1 MAIAYAAAN
10 GVTISASQ
18 VNINTTTDTV
28 GVSASA
34 TAPAFFAKLFGIHS
48 TTQAASAQATW
59 KAGAASTCT
68 QAGSAQCSVIYA
80 ADTSCASG
88 KGIQFGTQ
96 SQGGMTLNTTGA
108 VHSEGVMAW
117 QGYNVTVT
125 ASGLTVA
132 GSCYTSGT
140 LPSVDNMKA
149 TQVSSEP
156 WPIDYTQSPYF
167 TACTT
172 TCTTVSN
179 SGGGAGIAGVP
190 PYCTNASTSASG
202 ITFSNSI
209 SGDTPVAGTVYC
221 AIGTGTPS
229 KPSTWNGQIYIAAN
243 TSSCQN
249 DTFIGGNIV
258 VFDASDC
265 FDAQADGCVMYA
277 TDGSGSTNGGGIESY
292 NDTFN
297 WSGTLFAPLGTVQLG
312 TTSSGGD
319 SSTSSTGLIEG
330 FDVNIVNAS
339 LGLTGDGPPLGS
351 SGSSSSGSDSLSS

>member
-1 MAIAYAAAN
+1 M
-10 GVTISASQ
+10 
-18 VNINTTTDTV
+18 NINTTTDTV
-28 GVSASA
+28 GVTASA

-96 SQGGMTLNTTGA
+96 SQGGMTLNMTGA

-132 GSCYTSGT
+132 GSCYTSRHAAEY
-140 LPSVDNMKA
+140 DNIKA

-172 TCTTVSN
+172 TCTTVTN
-179 SGGGAGIAGVP
+179 NAGGAGIAACRRTAPMRRRP
-190 PYCTNASTSASG
+190 PPGSHSATRSAVTRRSPAPCTARSVLAIRASRQL
-202 ITFSNSI
+202 
-209 SGDTPVAGTVYC
+209 
-221 AIGTGTPS
+221 GTGR
-229 KPSTWNGQIYIAAN
+229 STIAAN

-258 VFDASDC
+258 LMTPAIASTPKPT
-265 FDAQADGCVMYA
+265 AA
-277 TDGSGSTNGGGIESY
+277 
-292 NDTFN
+292 
-297 WSGTLFAPLGTVQLG
+297 
-312 TTSSGGD
+312 
-319 SSTSSTGLIEG
+319 
-330 FDVNIVNAS
+330 
-339 LGLTGDGPPLGS
+339 
-351 SGSSSSGSDSLSS
+351 